1 MSKQTKSK
9 ESAAPSRLRS
19 SIVLRLN
26 IRLFFRL
33 LGIYLGMDLLLI
45 LLSVGGILFWGE
57 RQCADLAALV
67 EERGVPSAETT
78 EWMAAGDYAVSALD
92 RAPEGFVYP
101 FLPPMEGLEGAR
113 HTLDLH
119 GGFAGVSGP
128 QVTRAVYT
136 VELVSSAG
144 TPYAISL
151 DIQGP
156 VAVLSLALRVL
167 LICQALSLVC
177 NLFKNAGTIKKT
189 LKPIQELAAAASR
202 LGSGSAMSPEE
213 LKALAVKLDQINATH
228 LDQRISV
235 PGTQKE
241 LQTLAAAINAML
253 DRINA
258 AYRSQMRFVSDASHE
273 LRTPI
278 AVIQGYANLLNRW
291 GKDDPE
297 TRQEAIDAISAEAA
311 SMKELV
317 EQLLFLAR
325 GDNES
330 MHVEFED
337 FDLTAVAAEVLRETE
352 MIDQTHQFS
361 ARWEE
366 NVTIHADI
374 GLIKQAM
381 RILVDNSIK
390 YTPAGGHIRLG
401 VEKRDGTAR
410 LTVQDEGQGIDAESL
425 PHIFERFYRTDQSRA
440 RQTGGTGLGL
450 AIAKWIVDRHGGWF
464 EVTSREGIGTRMTV
478 VLPLAPPARQTAPA
492 QPEEEKKLA

>member
-67 EERGVPSAETT
+67 EERGVPSAEAT

-202 LGSGSAMSPEE
+202 LGSGGAMSPEE

-278 AVIQGYANLLNRW
+278 AVIQGYAALLDRW

-297 TRQEAIDAISAEAA
+297 ALQESINAIRSEAK
-311 SMKELV
+311 SMENLV

-325 GDNES
+325 GDNDTQPVKRT
-330 MHVEFED
+330 H
-337 FDLTAVAAEVLRETE
+337 FDLTVLAGEVLREEE
-352 MIDQTHQFS
+352 MIHEDRLFLPRWGEEPVPVYADQ
-361 ARWEE
+361 
-366 NVTIHADI
+366 
-374 GLIKQAM
+374 GLIKQVM
-381 RILVDNSIK
+381 RILMDNSVK
-390 YTPAGGHIRLG
+390 YSGPDSRVYLRVMVLDGH
-401 VEKRDGTAR
+401 AR
-410 LTVQDEGQGIDAESL
+410 VTVQDEGMGISPEGI
-425 PHIFERFYRTDQSRA
+425 PHIFDRFYRTDQSRD
-440 RQTGGTGLGL
+440 RKTGGTGLGL
-450 AIAKWIVDRHGGWF
+450 SIAKWIVDRHGGWF
-464 EVTSREGIGTRMTV
+464 EVVSREGVGTRISFL
-478 VLPLAPPARQTAPA
+478 LPADQTP
-492 QPEEEKKLA
+492 PEEAAAG

>member
-189 LKPIQELAAAASR
+189 LKPIQELAAAAAK
-202 LGSGSAMSPEE
+202 LGNVSAMSPEE
-213 LKALAVKLDQINATH
+213 LKILAGKLDEINATH
-228 LDQRISV
+228 LDKRISV
-235 PGTQKE
+235 SGQQKE
-241 LQTLAAAINAML
+241 LKTLAEAINAML

-278 AVIQGYANLLNRW
+278 AVIQGYASLLDRW
-291 GKDDPE
+291 GKDDPA
-297 TRQEAIDAISAEAA
+297 TRQEAD
-311 SMKELV
+311 SMKQLV

-325 GDNES
+325 GDNDS
-330 MHVEFED
+330 VPFHPQLC
-337 FDLTAVAAEVLRETE
+337 DLSELAAEVLRETQ
-352 MIDQTHQFS
+352 MLDHTHQLEGKWLC
-361 ARWEE
+361 A
-366 NVTIHADI
+366 VPVVADE
-374 GLIKQAM
+374 GLIKQAL
-381 RILVDNSIK
+381 RILVDNALK
-390 YTPAGGHIRLG
+390 YTPARGCITLSVQG
-401 VEKRDGTAR
+401 KDGLAR
-410 LTVQDEGQGIDAESL
+410 LTVADQGQGIDAQSL
-425 PHIFERFYRTDQSRA
+425 PHIFDRFYRTDESRA
-440 RQTGGTGLGL
+440 RQTGGAGLGL
-450 AIAKWIVDRHGGWF
+450 SIAKWIADRHGGWF
-464 EVTSREGIGTRMTV
+464 EVVSWPGVGTRFTL
-478 VLPLAPPARQTAPA
+478 VLPLDSMDAPA
-492 QPEEEKKLA
+492 APA

>member
-1 MSKQTKSK
+1 MAAKQVNRPERTK
-9 ESAAPSRLRS
+9 S

-26 IRLFFRL
+26 TRLFVRL
-33 LGIYLGMDLLLI
+33 LGIYVGMNLLI
-45 LLSVGGILFWGE
+45 TLLFCGGMFIWAE
-57 RQCADLAALV
+57 KQAAEINGLV
-67 EERGVPSAETT
+67 EERGVPTAEAT
-78 EWMAAGDYAVSALD
+78 EWMNAGNYIVTAGIGDSEGYRL
-92 RAPEGFVYP
+92 PEWLPTPDETARGVRYFNP
-101 FLPPMEGLEGAR
+101 GQIDFFFLTAFRTGGA
-113 HTLDLH
+113 T
-119 GGFAGVSGP
+119 S
-128 QVTRAVYT
+128 YT
-136 VELVSSAG
+136 VEMPG
-144 TPYAISL
+144 DEPYTITL
-151 DIQGP
+151 DIQSP
-156 VAVLSLALRVL
+156 MTFFSVASRVL
-167 LICQALSLVC
+167 LVFQILSLIS

-189 LKPIQELAAAASR
+189 LRPIQDLAAAAAR
-202 LGSGSAMSPEE
+202 LNTVSGMSPEE
-213 LKALAVKLDQINATH
+213 LQALAGKLDQINATH
-228 LDQRISV
+228 LDTRISV
-235 PGTQKE
+235 TGQQKE
-241 LQTLAAAINAML
+241 LKTLAEAINAML
-253 DRINA
+253 DRINE

-278 AVIQGYANLLNRW
+278 AVIQGYANMLNRW

-337 FDLTAVAAEVLRETE
+337 FDLTAVVAEVLRETE
-352 MIDQTHQFS
+352 MIDQIHQFS

-366 NVTIHADI
+366 NVTVHADV

-390 YTPAGGHIRLG
+390 YTPAGGCIRLG
-401 VEKRDGTAR
+401 VEKRNGTAR

-478 VLPLAPPARQTAPA
+478 VLPLAPPVQQSAPA
-492 QPEEEKKLA
+492 QPAEDKKLA